1 MPSIL
6 PIVARSK
13 NKELGLVFSGTGR
26 AILLNSVTTMIGFGL
41 LLFASYR
48 GLGSM
53 GIALIIEVGACFLAI
68 VFVIP
73 NVL

>member
-6 PIVARSK
+6 SIVARSK
-13 NKELGLVFSGTGR
+13 NKELGLAFSSTGR
-26 AILLNSVTTMIGFGL
+26 AIFLTSVTTMIGFGS
-41 LLFASYR
+41 LLFTSYK